1 MEEKCLKGW
10 RDAKI
15 NMKKQNEIK
24 DKAKE
29 LIDKFK
35 EGKGISKE
43 QLIVLFLTGV
53 LLMVIAWPTKREEK
67 GTKLEAENTKIERT
81 GEGHPG
87 NRDLEEYV
95 KREEEK
101 LERLLESVAGV
112 GKVRVMITVHSS
124 EKLVV
129 EKDRDYEKKQTK
141 EEDSGGGKREIWET
155 KNEEKTVYEE
165 PLVVQRLLPEIKG
178 IAIVAQGAEKNDVKD
193 TLTEL
198 VVTLYGLET
207 FQVRVAGMK
216 RT

>member
-1 MEEKCLKGW
+1 
-10 RDAKI
+10 
-15 NMKKQNEIK
+15 
-24 DKAKE
+24 
-29 LIDKFK
+29 
-35 EGKGISKE
+35 
-43 QLIVLFLTGV
+43 
-53 LLMVIAWPTKREEK
+53 MVIAWPTKREEK
-67 GTKLEAENTKIERT
+67 GTKLEAENTKIERK

-87 NRDLEEYV
+87 NQDLEEYV